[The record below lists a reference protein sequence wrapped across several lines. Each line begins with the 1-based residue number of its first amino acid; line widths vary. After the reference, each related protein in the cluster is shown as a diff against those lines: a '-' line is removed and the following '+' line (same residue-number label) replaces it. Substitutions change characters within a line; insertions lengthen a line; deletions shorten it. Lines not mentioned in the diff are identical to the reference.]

1 MDLKGVPVV
10 GAVSMRKVL
19 QLLILLIA
27 IVGAP
32 SRAADQDLV
41 RIKDLGRLSGWR
53 DNALVGYGLV
63 SGLAGTGDSPRN
75 QATRQSIANLLQQFD
90 IKLGVDQVSSRNVA
104 AVMVTASL
112 PPFARPGDALDVSVT
127 SVGDA
132 RSLLGGSLLLAP
144 LKGADG
150 RVYVL
155 AQGPVSVG
163 GYKYDMNGN
172 VVQKNHPTV
181 GVIPAGGSVELAVV
195 MPEQERERPLT
206 FVLVQADYTT
216 AERISEAINRNFGT
230 GTAFPKDA
238 AGVEI
243 VVPKNRKDNLV
254 AFMAAVENISVQPDV
269 RARVVVNERTG
280 VVVSGGDVKLSR
292 VVISHG
298 DLKVTV
304 TTDNSVSQPLTF
316 GVVPGARTEFVANSR
331 IDVTEGTSNVISAQK
346 GTVADLVQA
355 LAKVKTPT
363 RDVIAVLQ
371 AIKAAGALRA
381 ELVIQ

>member
-1 MDLKGVPVV
+1 
-10 GAVSMRKVL
+10 MRKVF
-19 QLLILLIA
+19 QLLLLA
-27 IVGAP
+27 LALCGAP
-32 SRAADQDLV
+32 SHAADAELV

-63 SGLAGTGDSPRN
+63 TGLAGTGDSPRN

-90 IKLGVDQVSSRNVA
+90 IKLDVDQVSSRNVA

-112 PPFARPGDALDVSVT
+112 PPFARPGDAVDVSVT

-150 RVYVL
+150 RVYAL

-181 GVIPAGGSVELAVV
+181 GVIPAGGSVELSVAV
-195 MPEQERERPLT
+195 PEHERDRPLT

-216 AERISEAINRNFGT
+216 SERIAEAINRSFGA
-230 GTAFPKDA
+230 GTAVPKDA

-243 VVPKNRKDNLV
+243 SVPKNRKDNLV
-254 AFMAAVENISVQPDV
+254 AFMAALENISVQPDMK
-269 RARVVVNERTG
+269 ARVVVNERTG
-280 VVVSGGDVKLSR
+280 VVVSGGEVKLSS
-292 VVISHG
+292 VVVSHG

-304 TTDNSVSQPLTF
+304 TTDNTVSQPFTF
-316 GVVPGARTEFVANSR
+316 GFVPGARTELVANSR
-331 IDVTEGTSNVISAQK
+331 IDVAEGGANVISAQR

-355 LAKVKTPT
+355 LAKARTST